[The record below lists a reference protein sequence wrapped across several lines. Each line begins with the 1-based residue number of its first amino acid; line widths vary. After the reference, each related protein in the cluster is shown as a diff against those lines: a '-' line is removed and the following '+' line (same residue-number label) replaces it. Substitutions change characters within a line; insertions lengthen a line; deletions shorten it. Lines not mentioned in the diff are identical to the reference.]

1 MKVIWVVIVAMIIL
15 IAGGAYFGYSYF
27 ENSQSSGHMAISV
40 ADAPVSGVT
49 GVFITFTSA
58 SIHSNASGWVNYT
71 VSTHTI
77 NIFNLT
83 TTNASLLTNITL
95 HAATYTMIRLYIKN
109 VTVDLLGAKVNFTLN
124 APFVFIN
131 HPFKVTAHSNQEVMI
146 DFNLNQDLNVNSDVF
161 TPYVGFSVQS
171 S

>member
-1 MKVIWVVIVAMIIL
+1 MKAIWVVIVAMIIL

-27 ENSQSSGHMAISV
+27 ESSQNSGHMAISV
-40 ADAPVSGVT
+40 ADAPVPGVS
-49 GVFITFTSA
+49 GVFITFTNV
-58 SIHSNASGWVNYT
+58 SIHSNTSGWVNYS
-71 VSTHTI
+71 VSSHTI
-77 NIFNLT
+77 NILNLT
-83 TTNASLLTNITL
+83 TTNASLLTNVTL

-131 HPFKVTAHSNQEVMI
+131 HPFRVTAHSNQEIMI
-146 DFNLNQDLNVNSDVF
+146 DFNLNQDLNINSDVF
-161 TPYVGFSVQS
+161 TPNVGFTVQS